1 MLSSLFFDARLAG
14 DGESRSRWRL
24 VGEQG
29 AHFELDVRPEE
40 VKKAS
45 ERWSG

>member
-29 AHFELDVRPEE
+29 AHFELDVCPEE